1 MAPLRG
7 PAANAAAP
15 SAKTQGTGPLVE
27 TLPCDAHDH
36 SWQRPANEMKS
47 LWYIKLFVQRGV
59 TAANKPCRS
68 ASFGRNGPALPL
80 TADERAVL

>member
-1 MAPLRG
+1 
-7 PAANAAAP
+7 
-15 SAKTQGTGPLVE
+15 
-27 TLPCDAHDH
+27 
-36 SWQRPANEMKS
+36 MKS

-80 TADERAVL
+80 TADERTVLSTMWRNTRVKSQSRNATHPAQNLDKNNAYMVKSTH